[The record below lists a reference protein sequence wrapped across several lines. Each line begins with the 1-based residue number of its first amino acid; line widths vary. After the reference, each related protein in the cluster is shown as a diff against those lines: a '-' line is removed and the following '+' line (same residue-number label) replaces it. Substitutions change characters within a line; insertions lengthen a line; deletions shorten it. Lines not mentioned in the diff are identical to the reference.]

1 MAKKIRIKKRNVGIV
16 VGIIVVLVVAIIGI
30 IKWKQK
36 LDYQATDEY
45 KLLTIG
51 YSEEDTNFL
60 IENLKEKDL
69 DKIIENKTLNENIIN
84 LFKQEYFL
92 YKHLDSYLEYADE
105 NPDKQLSEV
114 IALINVNA
122 NKEWYDGIKDTDTTK
137 DSLILVNKF
146 HSLASDFEPNN
157 LVSIKDW
164 YAYPNAKE
172 MDEDAYYAFI
182 SMYNAAK
189 EENINLAINYS
200 YRAYQEQEEIYDYYN
215 KQYGT
220 NYISVMPCNL
230 YGINDNFSLENS
242 HVLPALIRK
251 FHEAK
256 IKGEPSVIIWGSGK
270 PLREFLNVDDLA
282 DACLFLM
289 DHYEGDDFFNV
300 GYGEEVTIME
310 LALLIKKVVGFEGE
324 LIMDASKPDGTM
336 RKLTD
341 ISRIKALG
349 WEPKI
354 TLEAGVE
361 ETYQWFRDKY
371 ESGDFVVR

>member
-1 MAKKIRIKKRNVGIV
+1 MQPLDRSKKIYVAGHRGLVGSALIRKLEKEGFTNIITRTHQELDLTRQAEVEDFFDKEKPDYVILAAAKVGGIYANDTYPADFIMKNLQIECNVIDAAYKNQV
-16 VGIIVVLVVAIIGI
+16 
-30 IKWKQK
+30 
-36 LDYQATDEY
+36 E
-45 KLLTIG
+45 KLLFLGSSCI
-51 YSEEDTNFL
+51 YPKECPQPIKEEYLLSD
-60 IENLKEKDL
+60 
-69 DKIIENKTLNENIIN
+69 
-84 LFKQEYFL
+84 
-92 YKHLDSYLEYADE
+92 YLEKTNEAYALA
-105 NPDKQLSEV
+105 K
-114 IALINVNA
+114 IAGL
-122 NKEWYDGIKDTDTTK
+122 KMC
-137 DSLILVNKF
+137 S
-146 HSLASDFEPNN
+146 
-157 LVSIKDW
+157 
-164 YAYPNAKE
+164 
-172 MDEDAYYAFI
+172 
-182 SMYNAAK
+182 
-189 EENINLAINYS
+189 
-200 YRAYQEQEEIYDYYN
+200 YYN

-242 HVLPALIRK
+242 HVLPALMRK

>member
-1 MAKKIRIKKRNVGIV
+1 MQPLDRSKKIYVAGHRGLVGSALVRKLEKEGFTNIITRTHTELDLTRQAEVEDFFEKEKPDYVILAAAKVGGIYANDTYPADFIMKNLQIECNVIDAAYKNEV
-16 VGIIVVLVVAIIGI
+16 
-30 IKWKQK
+30 K
-36 LDYQATDEY
+36 
-45 KLLTIG
+45 KLLFLGSSCI
-51 YSEEDTNFL
+51 YPKECPQPIKEEYLLSD
-60 IENLKEKDL
+60 
-69 DKIIENKTLNENIIN
+69 
-84 LFKQEYFL
+84 
-92 YKHLDSYLEYADE
+92 YLEKTNEAYALA
-105 NPDKQLSEV
+105 K
-114 IALINVNA
+114 IAGLKMCA
-122 NKEWYDGIKDTDTTK
+122 
-137 DSLILVNKF
+137 
-146 HSLASDFEPNN
+146 
-157 LVSIKDW
+157 
-164 YAYPNAKE
+164 
-172 MDEDAYYAFI
+172 
-182 SMYNAAK
+182 
-189 EENINLAINYS
+189 
-200 YRAYQEQEEIYDYYN
+200 YYN

-354 TLEAGVE
+354 TLEAGVK